1 MNIVVWNFRGASKPS
16 FLKHVSAL
24 VHSHNLALMVVMETR
39 IGGERAKQITDRMP
53 FNGAY
58 HTETI
63 GYAGGLWMLWNS
75 DRVEVTPLSSTEQEI
90 HAVVK
95 V

>member
-1 MNIVVWNFRGASKPS
+1 
-16 FLKHVSAL
+16 
-24 VHSHNLALMVVMETR
+24 MVVMETW

-53 FNGAY
+53 FDGAY

-75 DRVEVTPLSSTEQEI
+75 DNVSNSQNKKLKKKAFVDVTINLNFILAICHVSNFHLRYNGI
-90 HAVVK
+90 D
-95 V
+95 